1 MEEQKKIALE
11 SQEQM
16 TNAQKIWNALK
27 KHRKEYLKSIPV
39 AFVLVSLYVLGLPN
53 YYSAQVVV
61 VPESSGGEMSS
72 IASLASSFGISLGGS
87 SKGADAI
94 TPTLYPDFMNS
105 VAFTSSLFGIKVQK
119 DSDNRV
125 MTYYDYLTYDQK
137 SPWWDKVIQSVF
149 GIFSPKKEKR
159 KGMGKVDPFRLTP
172 DQYAMVRTIH
182 SKIKWDVGRRVEYL
196 SIKVVDQDPLV
207 AATVADSVR
216 EHLQDALIEYRTKKA
231 RHDLAYIESLYK
243 EAKVKY
249 EKISEVYADFLDSN
263 RDVTLET
270 VRLRQTKLENELQL
284 HYNNYTALSA
294 QLLAAKAKVQEKTPV
309 FTTLDNAT
317 VPLGNEGP
325 FRKRIVMLFV
335 LFVFL
340 CHSGW
345 ILHKEGQLKLLL
357 KAEKKKQ

>member
-1 MEEQKKIALE
+1 M
-11 SQEQM
+11 
-16 TNAQKIWNALK
+16 
-27 KHRKEYLKSIPV
+27 
-39 AFVLVSLYVLGLPN
+39 
-53 YYSAQVVV
+53 
-61 VPESSGGEMSS
+61 
-72 IASLASSFGISLGGS
+72 
-87 SKGADAI
+87 
-94 TPTLYPDFMNS
+94 
-105 VAFTSSLFGIKVQK
+105 
-119 DSDNRV
+119 
-125 MTYYDYLTYDQK
+125 
-137 SPWWDKVIQSVF
+137 
-149 GIFSPKKEKR
+149 
-159 KGMGKVDPFRLTP
+159 
-172 DQYAMVRTIH
+172 
-182 SKIKWDVGRRVEYL
+182 
-196 SIKVVDQDPLV
+196 
-207 AATVADSVR
+207 
-216 EHLQDALIEYRTKKA
+216 
-231 RHDLAYIESLYK
+231 AYIESLYK